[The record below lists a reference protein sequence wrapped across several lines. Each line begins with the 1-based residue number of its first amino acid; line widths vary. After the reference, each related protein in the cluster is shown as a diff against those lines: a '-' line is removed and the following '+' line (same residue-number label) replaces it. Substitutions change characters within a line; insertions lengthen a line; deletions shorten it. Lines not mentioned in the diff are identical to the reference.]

1 MPLKIGCFGL
11 PKKWLQESSCS
22 YINVLCKRRLHFEI
36 RPVIQCR
43 LKYPGAA
50 VKSSIHSYQ
59 GSAHRKLIL
68 ISPFY
73 SCATRI
79 HFLEED
85 VLPRC
90 NPSLTQICRYH
101 IFSGNRNSCYRVKQ
115 NCFPETSLHHPQINV
130 VIKRHLSLAWL
141 DSLAITQASWFQ
153 ALSQS
158 RLVEG
163 LMTGLQGIHDQ
174 LHLPWWAAIIVSTI
188 LMRGILTLPVTV
200 YQNYIIAKLDNL
212 KPEMNELVKELKKE
226 TAYAIK
232 KFGWSEREARLM
244 FNLSARKIW
253 KNLIIRD
260 NCHPFKTSIL
270 LWVQIPLWI
279 AMSMSFRNMAS
290 MLPHRDAAAQVLF
303 LELST
308 GGFGWIPNLTE
319 VDSSLI
325 LPIAMGIINLIIIEV
340 NVLNRFGEAS
350 KTQRIATHVFRAVSV
365 AIIPIAA
372 TVPSCLAMYW
382 VTSSACGLAQTL
394 ALMHPRLRHLCGIPR
409 SSSQRENPYQHLWL
423 QLQKRMEKK
432 KE

>member
-1 MPLKIGCFGL
+1 MHRLWCIVNSYYLSFRSSGFEAMPLKIGCFGL

-200 YQNYIIAKLDNL
+200 YQVWSTRTILHHSECTHFLKSYLFYILIYTNFSIENINTGVLEAMKIVLCIF
-212 KPEMNELVKELKKE
+212 
-226 TAYAIK
+226 IK
-232 KFGWSEREARLM
+232 YGY
-244 FNLSARKIW
+244 
-253 KNLIIRD
+253 
-260 NCHPFKTSIL
+260 
-270 LWVQIPLWI
+270 
-279 AMSMSFRNMAS
+279 
-290 MLPHRDAAAQVLF
+290 
-303 LELST
+303 
-308 GGFGWIPNLTE
+308 
-319 VDSSLI
+319 SLI
-325 LPIAMGIINLIIIEV
+325 GQYL
-340 NVLNRFGEAS
+340 
-350 KTQRIATHVFRAVSV
+350 
-365 AIIPIAA
+365 
-372 TVPSCLAMYW
+372 
-382 VTSSACGLAQTL
+382 
-394 ALMHPRLRHLCGIPR
+394 
-409 SSSQRENPYQHLWL
+409 
-423 QLQKRMEKK
+423 
-432 KE
+432 